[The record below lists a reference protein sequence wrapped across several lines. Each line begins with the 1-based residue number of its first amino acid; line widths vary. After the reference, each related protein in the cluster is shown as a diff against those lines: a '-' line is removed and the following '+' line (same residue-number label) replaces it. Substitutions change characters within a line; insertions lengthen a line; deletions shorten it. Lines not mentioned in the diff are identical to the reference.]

1 MKLGIVNIA
10 IDLSLTLLTDFT
22 YGSHYSL
29 AGFKWSWAT
38 LKQWSSDTPILCI
51 YSEQPKCSSVTCVS
65 IVTGSRDLLM
75 LLSRNCRSLRLT
87 NCDWQFVHDNSHI
100 FPHPRSHLRFPV
112 KTTSG
117 TTLTLTS
124 LPCQGFWLV
133 ICLKEHNSA
142 WVRTWLGG
150 KLSLFHEVKDSEK
163 CGQTGDSDDGF
174 KFKSSDHITGG
185 SKLTDWTLLT
195 SKIPTESDGEEFLQ
209 KTDTKNQWSC
219 YKINFFLM

>member
-22 YGSHYSL
+22 YWSHYSL

-38 LKQWSSDTPILCI
+38 LKQWSSDTPTLCI

-75 LLSRNCRSLRLT
+75 LLSGNCRSLRLT

-100 FPHPRSHLRFPV
+100 FPHPRSQLRFPV
-112 KTTSG
+112 KATSG

-133 ICLKEHNSA
+133 ICLKEHKSA
-142 WVRTWLGG
+142 WVSMIRWQAKGSFQ
-150 KLSLFHEVKDSEK
+150 KRFS
-163 CGQTGDSDDGF
+163 GF
-174 KFKSSDHITGG
+174 CPFRGYPPP
-185 SKLTDWTLLT
+185 L
-195 SKIPTESDGEEFLQ
+195 PP
-209 KTDTKNQWSC
+209 
-219 YKINFFLM
+219 

>member
-1 MKLGIVNIA
+1 MQLKNFNIA
-10 IDLSLTLLTDFT
+10 VELSLTLLTDFT
-22 YGSHYSL
+22 YGSHYSF
-29 AGFKWSWAT
+29 AGVKWST
-38 LKQWSSDTPILCI
+38 MKQWHACTVCI

-65 IVTGSRDLLM
+65 IVTGARDLLM

-133 ICLKEHNSA
+133 ICLKRA
-142 WVRTWLGG
+142 QLCLGQNMIRWQA
-150 KLSLFHEVKDSEK
+150 KSLPRRKRLWK

-174 KFKSSDHITGG
+174 KFKSSDQITGG

-219 YKINFFLM
+219 YRIK